1 MSVLEV
7 VANSDLG
14 ERPIREYFKA
24 YLKELLIKGEGF
36 SGKRPLGNSG
46 WDYDLTQAVQDA
58 GLADNRTHARAL
70 LISSVDDL

>member
-14 ERPIREYFKA
+14 ERPIREYFKE
-24 YLKELLIKGEGF
+24 YLRELLSQGEGF

-46 WDYDLTQAVQDA
+46 WDVDLMQAVIDA
-58 GLADNRTHARAL
+58 GLANKRAEAKAL
-70 LISSVDDL
+70 LIKAVDDL